1 MARQWSYWTNNKL
14 LILGDYVNAFNIA
27 SKSAKETVYLDLMA
41 GQPENIARHTGERID
56 GSPRRVLSADNGF
69 TRHVFCELPDRAE
82 QLEAILRQDFPDK
95 NFRSFPGD
103 CNRTIDSVLAY
114 LRPFNRAPMFVF
126 IDQQAAEI
134 EWSTIVKVSQFK
146 GPTARTKPELWLL
159 VSPTFI
165 ARGVRGTNSERFRE
179 KVTRFYGTD
188 KWLNIQT
195 ARERNIIT
203 PDQYRD
209 EMTNLIRF
217 RLAQHLSYRYTQR
230 IPMRMRNRTTIYDMV
245 FATDHYAGDNIMK
258 SLYAKAAMREPQMM
272 AEAKQL
278 AKIEQEEKTGMLT
291 LFAPPVV
298 KPDVAGRV
306 LWQPEDYW
314 WPSSREWWTAH
325 SQQKPQAARARSPIF
340 EDRNIKP

>member
-41 GQPENIARHTGERID
+41 GQPENTARHTGEKID
-56 GSPRRVLSADNGF
+56 GSPRRVLAADNGF
-69 TRHVFCELPDRAE
+69 TRHVFCELPDRAT
-82 QLEAILRQDFPDK
+82 QLENTLRHDFPDK
-95 NFRSFPGD
+95 NFRVFPGD
-103 CNRTIDSVLAY
+103 CNRTIDSVLVH
-114 LRPFNRAPMFVF
+114 LRPFDRAPMFVF
-126 IDQQAAEI
+126 IDQQAAEV

-146 GPTARTKPELWLL
+146 GPSARTKPELWLL

-179 KVTRFYGTD
+179 QVTRFYGTD

-195 ARERNIIT
+195 AREGNIIT

-217 RLAQHLSYRYTQR
+217 RLAQHLGYRYTQR

-258 SLYAKAAMREPQMM
+258 RLYAKAAAREPQMM

-278 AKIEQEEKTGMLT
+278 AKIEQEEKTGKLT
-291 LFAPPVV
+291 LFPPPVV
-298 KPDVAGRV
+298 KPDLAGRV

-325 SQQKPQAARARSPIF
+325 RQPKP
-340 EDRNIKP
+340 